1 MELLYDMLTEEWK
14 DILSAA
20 VRIVVEEVN
29 IDYVELIEL
38 KSMMTLEKIKTVI
51 ENDSLSDFECIERIV
66 KIFEQIGSNAGNR
79 HDF

>member
-38 KSMMTLEKIKTVI
+38 KSLMTLEKIKTVI